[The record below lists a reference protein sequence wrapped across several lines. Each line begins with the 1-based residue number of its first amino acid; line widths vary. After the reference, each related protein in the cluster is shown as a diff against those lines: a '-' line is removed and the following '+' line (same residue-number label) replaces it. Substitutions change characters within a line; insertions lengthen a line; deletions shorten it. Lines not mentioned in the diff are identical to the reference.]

1 MNIGGFVSLLEPGQ
15 KRTIACLSQLSNV
28 SFNTLNIILPIFY
41 DSEKKNYYIKAEK
54 EEEILINDS
63 KLTDEDRVL
72 RNGDIVCYKGH
83 YFRVSLIDYDLQL
96 SFDSFWHDNLYF
108 DNLPVFSDRAFS
120 KLMDIEIEKCKRYNY
135 PFCILLLRF
144 NEIAEEKKKEIV
156 HIICENVRFTDMICC
171 ISDYEILVY
180 LHQVKESNIDPIIK
194 KIEGVIKN
202 IFDLSFKSVGVQYKL
217 DYSNFNEIIDAIY
230 CKYIEKSGNI

>member
-1 MNIGGFVSLLEPGQ
+1 
-15 KRTIACLSQLSNV
+15 
-28 SFNTLNIILPIFY
+28 
-41 DSEKKNYYIKAEK
+41 
-54 EEEILINDS
+54 
-63 KLTDEDRVL
+63 
-72 RNGDIVCYKGH
+72 
-83 YFRVSLIDYDLQL
+83 
-96 SFDSFWHDNLYF
+96 F

-135 PFCILLLRF
+135 PFSILLLRF